1 MSTSGAFGEKYETHM
16 LTAITG
22 GIGTG
27 KSIVSQLL
35 RTMGYAVYDCDREA
49 KRLMNEDAGLKASL
63 IAAFGTYIYN
73 KEGQLDRKAL
83 AAVIFND
90 SEALERANAIIHPA
104 TFADLEK
111 WKQRQQG
118 RCFFESAILWES
130 GFDRQADEIWSVSA
144 PLELRISRVQNR
156 DHSSREQILSRIQS
170 QMPQD
175 EKDRRAHHVI
185 RNDSAHSV
193 IAQVNALL
201 AGK

>member
-1 MSTSGAFGEKYETHM
+1 MKNIEPHM

-27 KSIVSQLL
+27 KSIVSRLL

-49 KRLMNEDAGLKASL
+49 KRLMNEDPSVKASL
-63 IAAFGTYIYN
+63 IAAFGAHIYN

-83 AAVIFND
+83 AAVIFNN
-90 SEALERANAIIHPA
+90 SESLQRANAIIHPA
-104 TFADLEK
+104 TFDDLER

-130 GFDRQADEIWSVSA
+130 GFDRQADEIWSITA
-144 PLELRISRVQNR
+144 PLELRISRVQIR
-156 DHSSREQILSRIQS
+156 DHSTREQILARIRS

-185 RNDSAHSV
+185 HNDAGHSV

>member
-1 MSTSGAFGEKYETHM
+1 MNAVSGEKNDSLM

-22 GIGTG
+22 GIGAG
-27 KSIVSQLL
+27 KSIVSQVL
-35 RTMGYAVYDCDREA
+35 RTMGYPVYDCDREA
-49 KRLMNEDAGLKASL
+49 KRLMNEDAGVKASL
-63 IAAFGTYIYN
+63 IVAFGTHIYN
-73 KEGQLDRKAL
+73 KEEKLDRKAL

-90 SEALERANAIIHPA
+90 SEALKRANAIIHPA

-144 PLELRISRVQNR
+144 PLELRISRVQIR
-156 DHSSREQILSRIQS
+156 DHSTREQILSRIQS
-170 QMPQD
+170 QMSQD

-185 RNDSAHSV
+185 HNDAAHSV
-193 IAQVNALL
+193 IAQINALL
-201 AGK
+201 TGK